1 MNNEQD
7 IKHETPIQNFYA
19 GQSIFITGC
28 TGFLGQI
35 LIEKLLRSCPD
46 ISTMYLL
53 IRSKKDKSPES
64 RLNEMFKSSLYDRM
78 KKKIPNFRKKVVP
91 IVGNLDCKNL
101 GLSENDKNILIYKV
115 SIIFHLAANVRFQ
128 EKIKSQIQTNI
139 CATDTILRIA
149 KLMPYLKSFIYVST
163 IYANFCVKHIEE
175 HVYTYPINYK
185 DLITL
190 THILSENTMEEK
202 KAKITS
208 QWPNTYT
215 FTKAIAE
222 GLLRDEG
229 GDLPIGIFRPAI
241 ITSTANEPLVGWNN
255 NFLGEIGLTVFI
267 SSGFQRF
274 MLCNPYIPAN
284 FVPVDLTGNALI
296 ASAWD
301 VFIQFRRGKDMLIYN
316 FVPPADAP
324 TIGEWFY
331 KIADITKTYPLPKA
345 QWRPFVIMLQRKM
358 LYRICIWLGH
368 LLPALLVDTISI
380 CMNYRPRMWKLY
392 RKIHSRSYEM
402 APFLTRRWSYSYDN
416 VEAMWN
422 RLNEQDQQLFKFY
435 MKKFDWTNYFVNHY
449 KGVRF
454 FILNEDDSTLEISR
468 IRDKRLYWIHQTFKT
483 LFVFAIVWIIWIIF
497 IKVFT

>member
-64 RLNEMFKSSLYDRM
+64 RLNEMFKSS
-78 KKKIPNFRKKVVP
+78 
-91 IVGNLDCKNL
+91 
-101 GLSENDKNILIYKV
+101 V